1 MSGKSKYPPL
11 HIALL
16 LFSVTIIIAND
27 NKWKVSSYSGDAP
40 KAYKINKCLMY
51 LHFFGLTL
59 LAGLPLLI

>member
-40 KAYKINKCLMY
+40 EAQRKRHLKNKKKY
-51 LHFFGLTL
+51 LIR
-59 LAGLPLLI
+59 PE